1 MADGNSFRADGRR
14 VGVRDVVGPNPERRE
29 EGADARRDDVEGP
42 VVFVEL
48 RACGSYEVSVGGAAR
63 VARVWSAALLGG
75 RAVWGL
81 ARGRRGPPTT
91 TGARFDERGE

>member
-1 MADGNSFRADGRR
+1 MADRNRFGADGRR

-42 VVFVEL
+42 VVLVEL
-48 RACGSYEVSVGGAAR
+48 RACGSYEVQ
-63 VARVWSAALLGG
+63 RVWSAALLGG